1 MERLLLLRDV
11 PIFSHLS
18 IQQLDAISQLM
29 TERQYVRGEVVF
41 REGDPASELF
51 LMIEGKVRIVTDY
64 GSPEETTLNELVAP
78 SYFGEMAILDDK
90 ARSATVAVIDD
101 TRLLGLDGESFKD
114 LMLQMADIS
123 LEICRSLSTRVRGL
137 ESAQRSRH

>member
-1 MERLLLLRDV
+1 MERAHGVVLPR
-11 PIFSHLS
+11 
-18 IQQLDAISQLM
+18 ASQLM
-29 TERQYVRGEVVF
+29 TEHQYERGEVVF
-41 REGDPASELF
+41 REGDPAGELF

-90 ARSATVAVIDD
+90 ARSATVAVIED

-123 LEICRSLSTRVRGL
+123 FEICRSLSTRVRGL